1 VTSFVFLLGALVLS
15 ALGILVLVIRAREPR
30 GLEHGIREFQREM
43 RALAPESRRLPG
55 VDRSGLGK
63 E

>member
-1 VTSFVFLLGALVLS
+1 MTSLVFLLGALVLS

-30 GLEHGIREFQREM
+30 GVEHGIREFQREM

-55 VDRSGLGK
+55 VDRSDLGK